1 MVLARR
7 QHLVACIRPPERVHV
22 PFPWHTAPYPPSSA
36 SLHLFRVLSAR
47 VPFQDCSRAREYLY
61 QYLVATRLVYTYVK
75 ESNDSKKKK
84 NRRLLFH
91 RGTTRITYHIAV
103 YFPLFFP
110 SQEVVEGNKAGSRF
124 PACRGRTQERPRA
137 TFCDRI
143 LGGSRRDPR
152 AAQCPVSCRGL
163 YSRPGYPPAVL
174 DVHLLFAEVSHSPLR
189 SGIVHTRTCA
199 DCVRVNARAQPCR
212 SRASARILHLTRTLS
227 TPLHPCGQTS
237 LRASR
242 TGVSRVCM

>member
-103 YFPLFFP
+103 YFPLFSLPRGGGRKQGWKPFSSMP
-110 SQEVVEGNKAGSRF
+110 WTDAGTS
-124 PACRGRTQERPRA
+124 
-137 TFCDRI
+137 
-143 LGGSRRDPR
+143 S
-152 AAQCPVSCRGL
+152 SN
-163 YSRPGYPPAVL
+163 VL
-174 DVHLLFAEVSHSPLR
+174 
-189 SGIVHTRTCA
+189 
-199 DCVRVNARAQPCR
+199 
-212 SRASARILHLTRTLS
+212 
-227 TPLHPCGQTS
+227 
-237 LRASR
+237 
-242 TGVSRVCM
+242 

>member
-47 VPFQDCSRAREYLY
+47 VPFQDCSRVREYLY

-103 YFPLFFP
+103 YFPLFSPPKRWWKETRLEAVF
-110 SQEVVEGNKAGSRF
+110 QHAVDGRRNVLEQRFVTGFLVAAVE
-124 PACRGRTQERPRA
+124 
-137 TFCDRI
+137 I
-143 LGGSRRDPR
+143 L
-152 AAQCPVSCRGL
+152 
-163 YSRPGYPPAVL
+163 
-174 DVHLLFAEVSHSPLR
+174 
-189 SGIVHTRTCA
+189 
-199 DCVRVNARAQPCR
+199 AQP
-212 SRASARILHLTRTLS
+212 SVQSAVEDYIPGQVIPQRCWTSIFYSQRLVTLRFV
-227 TPLHPCGQTS
+227 P
-237 LRASR
+237 
-242 TGVSRVCM
+242 V